1 VRRIWL
7 ILGLGLLWAC
17 TGTIG
22 TLSANAPPDG
32 GALDGGF
39 DAGFDSGTPD
49 SGSRDSGTG
58 DSGTMDSGI
67 PDSGPI
73 DSGTVDA
80 GVDSGFSCGAALLC
94 ETFDTYDAGPL
105 PSGATLGP
113 WKVNVQDSS
122 ASADVSTMRSTS
134 GAQAFHVHIDQNAS
148 SGAQL
153 KTRPNVPLFASTRT
167 QLYGRFMMYLGPDG
181 TSIHWTMWGA
191 SGTVPQGTTSAGA
204 NATYLF
210 SAFNLNNVNEFSEVY
225 GNSVTGQ
232 DCYHGSNVLMPVNA
246 WACISFSVD
255 SAAIQYRM
263 SVDGGVIPSMSLDT
277 MGDGCVNQANQS
289 WWGPLFDQFY
299 IGALSFHPMTGPLD
313 LWIDDLIVDT
323 QPVGCP

>member
-1 VRRIWL
+1 MRRAVLTVCVWSL
-7 ILGLGLLWAC
+7 SAC

-22 TLSANAPPDG
+22 TLSAAN
-32 GALDGGF
+32 
-39 DAGFDSGTPD
+39 D
-49 SGSRDSGTG
+49 SGSG
-58 DSGTMDSGI
+58 DSGLDASVPADSGVM
-67 PDSGPI
+67 DAGH
-73 DSGTVDA
+73 DAGVVDAGHDAGVADA
-80 GVDSGFSCGAALLC
+80 GVDSGTPDAGPADSGFHCGTALLC
-94 ETFDTYDAGPL
+94 ETFDEYDAGAL
-105 PSGATLGP
+105 LDGVTFGP
-113 WKVNVQDSS
+113 WRVNVQDSS
-122 ASADVSTMRSTS
+122 ASANIDTTRSTS
-134 GAQAFHVHIDQNAS
+134 GTNAFHVHIDQNAS

-153 KTRPNVPLFASTRT
+153 KTRSNVPLFASTRT

-204 NATYLF
+204 YATYLF
-210 SAFNLNNVNEFSEVY
+210 SAFNLNNANEFGEVY
-225 GNSVTGQ
+225 GNDGTGQ
-232 DCYHGSNVLMPVNA
+232 DCYHESHVPMPIDD

-277 MGDGCVNQANQS
+277 MGDGCVTPPNQT